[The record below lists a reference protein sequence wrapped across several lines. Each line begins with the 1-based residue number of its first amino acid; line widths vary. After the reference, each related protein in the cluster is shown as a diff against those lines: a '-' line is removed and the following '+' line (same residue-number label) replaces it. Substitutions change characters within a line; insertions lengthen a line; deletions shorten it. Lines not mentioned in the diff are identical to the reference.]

1 MAPISTLTVKPFNK
15 NHIFA
20 FKNYCMK
27 TNRWLAIVNLA
38 AGGGR
43 AGRDW
48 EKIASLLKKH
58 DFQYDAEY
66 TDRRLHAMIIAR
78 NKIKE
83 GYKRIIVV
91 GGDGTMNEVINGVFA
106 QTTTPTTEIMLG
118 MITVGTGNDWAKMF
132 DLPTEYEAAIETI
145 KEQKT
150 YVQDAGLVTYR
161 KQEQTWNRYF
171 INIAGMGFGARVVA
185 KSNKLKDKG
194 KSSPSMYKVNIFTSL
209 LRYKSIKAS
218 IHIDGE
224 SIDRK
229 VFNLNVGIGKYN
241 GGGMM
246 QIPDAIADDGLY
258 SITLIKKMGKLR
270 VIASMK
276 MLYNG
281 KIGSHKKVESYTG
294 KKISIDSPT
303 QLHLETDGETLGH
316 SPMEFQII
324 PKSVKIITSEKSA

>member
-1 MAPISTLTVKPFNK
+1 
-15 NHIFA
+15 
-20 FKNYCMK
+20 MK
-27 TNRWLAIVNLA
+27 TNKWLAIVNLA
-38 AGGGR
+38 AGGGKS
-43 AGRDW
+43 GKDW
-48 EKIASLLKKH
+48 DKIAELLSKH
-58 DFQYDAEY
+58 GFNYDAEF
-66 TDRRLHAMIIAR
+66 TTRRLHAMVIAR
-78 NKIKE
+78 NKIDE

-106 QTTTPTTEIMLG
+106 QKSTPTTEIMLG

-145 KEQKT
+145 KLQKT
-150 YVQDAGLVTYR
+150 FVQDAGLVTYQR
-161 KQEQTWNRYF
+161 KNQTWNRYF
-171 INIAGMGFGARVVA
+171 INIAGMGFGAKVVA
-185 KSNKLKDKG
+185 KSNKMKDKG
-194 KSSPSMYKVNIFTSL
+194 KSSPSLYKMNIFTSL
-209 LRYKSIKAS
+209 LRYKSIRAS

-224 SIDRK
+224 TFDRK
-229 VFNLNVGIGKYN
+229 VFNLNIGIGKFN

-281 KIGSHKKVESYTG
+281 KIGSHKKVETYTA
-294 KKISIDSPT
+294 KSISIDSPKR
-303 QLHLETDGETLGH
+303 QLLLETDGETLGH

-324 PKSVKIITSEKSA
+324 PKSVKVIARNISA